1 MDHRSVRV
9 LITSPLE
16 PELVA
21 RIAAT
26 DPRLEVIYPTELI
39 PVPRYPADHA
49 LPKPQNLDELE
60 SWRSLLAEAEVLFD
74 FGPASLVDEL
84 SRWPHLRW
92 IQATSA
98 GVGQFAVRTGLTGSR
113 VVVTT
118 ASGVHARPMAE
129 FALMAMLMFGKGAF
143 RMLADQR
150 AHRWRRYAGEELA
163 GKLVGIVGVG
173 RIGREVARLARVLDA
188 QVIGTVRSVE
198 GRRAED
204 LYLDR
209 VLPTAQIDEMLGDLD
224 FLVLSCPHT
233 PETEG
238 LIDARRLAALKPGA
252 VLINIAR
259 GAVVDEPALIAA
271 LQSGHLAGAALDVFA
286 REPLPEESPL
296 WEMSNVLVSPH
307 SASTAG
313 TENVRIID
321 LFCDNLH
328 RYLDGGPLRN
338 VLDNDLLY

>member
-1 MDHRSVRV
+1 MDRREVRV
-9 LITSPLE
+9 LVTTPLE

-21 RIAAT
+21 QIAAT
-26 DPRLEVIYPTELI
+26 DPRLDVIYPAELI
-39 PVPRYPADHA
+39 PTPRYHADHA
-49 LPKPQNLDELE
+49 LPKPRDPDELE
-60 SWRSLLAEAEVLFD
+60 SWRSLLAAAEVLFD
-74 FGPASLVDEL
+74 FGPAPLVDEL
-84 SRWPHLRW
+84 PGWPRLRW

-98 GVGQFAVRTGLTGSR
+98 GVGQFAVSTGLTGSK
-113 VVVTT
+113 VIVTT

-173 RIGREVARLARVLDA
+173 RIGREVARLARALDA
-188 QVIGTVRSVE
+188 RVVGTVRSVE
-198 GRRAED
+198 GRSAED

-209 VLPTAQIDEMLGDLD
+209 LLPTARIDEMLDDLD

-233 PETEG
+233 LETDG

-296 WEMSNVLVSPH
+296 WEMHNVLVSPH

-313 TENVRIID
+313 TENARIVD
-321 LFCDNLH
+321 LFCDNLR
-328 RYLDGGPLRN
+328 RYLEDRPLRN
-338 VLDNDLLY
+338 VLDNELLY